1 MYCDKISP
9 SYIFIFICFFNVKIV
24 IAQDWKYDLEEA
36 KLLAKKTDQNI
47 VLFFTGS
54 DWCPPCIKLEKN
66 IFADKDFIAF
76 ANNNFVWLK
85 VDFPKRRKNKL
96 SAEQQKKNED
106 LANRYNKKWVFPF
119 ILVLD
124 KETKVLGVTGY
135 RRGFDTNSYISLL
148 TSFNSFNH

>member
-1 MYCDKISP
+1 MKRLSHL
-9 SYIFIFICFFNVKIV
+9 IFLFVFVFFKAEVV
-24 IAQDWKYDLEEA
+24 AAQDWKYDLEEV

-66 IFADKDFIAF
+66 IFSSKDFIEF
-76 ANNNFVWLK
+76 AKDNFVWLK
-85 VDFPKRRKNKL
+85 ADFPKRRKNRL
-96 SAEQQKKNED
+96 SAEQQKKNQD
-106 LANRYNKKWVFPF
+106 LADEYNKKWVFPV

-124 KETKVLGVTGY
+124 KEAKVLGVTGY
-135 RRGFDTNSYISLL
+135 RRGFDAKSYIALL